1 MPIVKSHFKSSLVF
15 KNGFI
20 ATVYSGLIRRLKI
33 NQFRERITLRDDD
46 FIDLDWS
53 YGKNPSKSVVILLH
67 GMEGHGQRPYI
78 TGPALLFN
86 ENDID
91 AICVNFRCCSG
102 ELNLKYSSYHSGKS
116 EDLDDVVKHVVS
128 LKKYDSIFIKGISL
142 GANMLLKYLG
152 EGSSIPPQVKGGMA
166 VSAPCDL
173 SGSAKA
179 LHKII
184 NLPYQINFLWGL
196 VKRLKLKQKQFP
208 DLISKSQV
216 RSIFTLNDF
225 DEVYTSRAHGFKNA
239 QDYYEKA
246 SSLQFLK
253 SIKTPV
259 LVLNA
264 LNDSFLSKNCYPY
277 KEAEQNPF
285 LYLETP
291 AKGGHVGFISWNDYY
306 YNEKRAL
313 DFFLECK

>member
-1 MPIVKSHFKSSLVF
+1 Q
-15 KNGFI
+15 
-20 ATVYSGLIRRLKI
+20 Y
-33 NQFRERITLRDDD
+33 RERITLRDGD

-53 YGKNPSKSVVILLH
+53 YAKKTSKSLIVLLH

-86 ENDID
+86 NNNVD
-91 AICVNFRCCSG
+91 AICVNFRGCSG
-102 ELNLKYSSYHSGKS
+102 ELNLKYSSFHSGMT
-116 EDLDDVVKHVVS
+116 EDLEDIIKYVVS
-128 LKKYDSIFIKGISL
+128 LNRYDSIFIKGISL
-142 GANMLLKYLG
+142 GANILLKYLG
-152 EGSSIPPQVKGGMA
+152 EGNNIPIQVKAGMA

-179 LHKII
+179 LHKLI

-196 VKRLKLKQKQFP
+196 LKLLKQKQKQFP
-208 DLISKSQV
+208 NIISRSQI

-239 QDYYEKA
+239 QDYYAKA

-253 SIKTPV
+253 SIKIPV
-259 LVLNA
+259 LILNA
-264 LNDSFLSKNCYPY
+264 LNDSFLSKDCFPY
-277 KEAEQNPF
+277 EEAKKNSS

-291 AKGGHVGFISWNDYY
+291 QFGGHVGFISRKGFY

-313 DFFLECK
+313 EFFLKC

>member
-1 MPIVKSHFKSSLVF
+1 MPVINSSFDPSWLF

-20 ATVYSGLIRRLKI
+20 STVYSGLIRRLKI
-33 NQFRERITLRDDD
+33 IQYRERITLRDGD

-53 YGKNPSKSVVILLH
+53 YAKKTSKSLIVLLH
-67 GMEGHGQRPYI
+67 GMEGHGQRPYV

-86 ENDID
+86 NNNVD
-91 AICVNFRCCSG
+91 AICVNFRGCSG
-102 ELNLKYSSYHSGKS
+102 ELNLKYSSFHSGMT
-116 EDLDDVVKHVVS
+116 EDLEDIIKYVVS
-128 LKKYDSIFIKGISL
+128 LNRYDSIFIKGISL
-142 GANMLLKYLG
+142 GANILLKYLG
-152 EGSSIPPQVKGGMA
+152 EGNNIPVQVKAGMA

-179 LHKII
+179 LHKLI

-196 VKRLKLKQKQFP
+196 LKLLKQKQKQFP
-208 DLISKSQV
+208 NIISRSQI

-239 QDYYEKA
+239 QDYYAKA

-253 SIKTPV
+253 SIKIPV
-259 LVLNA
+259 LILNA
-264 LNDSFLSKNCYPY
+264 LNDSFLSKDCFPY
-277 KEAEQNPF
+277 KEAKKNSS

-291 AKGGHVGFISWNDYY
+291 QFGGHVGFISRKGFY

-313 DFFLECK
+313 EFFLKC

>member
-1 MPIVKSHFKSSLVF
+1 MPVINSSFNPSLLF

-20 ATVYSGLIRRLKI
+20 STIYSGLVRRLKI
-33 NQFRERITLRDDD
+33 IQHRERITLRDGD

-53 YGKNPSKSVVILLH
+53 YAKKSSKSIIVLLH

-86 ENDID
+86 NNNID
-91 AICVNFRCCSG
+91 AICVNFRGCSG
-102 ELNLKYSSYHSGKS
+102 ELNMKYSSFHSGMT
-116 EDLDDVVKHVVS
+116 EDLEDVINHVIS
-128 LKKYDSIFIKGISL
+128 LNRYDSIFIKGISL
-142 GANMLLKYLG
+142 GANILLKYLG
-152 EGSSIPPQVKGGMA
+152 EDNDIPTQVKAGMA

-179 LHKII
+179 LHKLK
-184 NLPYQINFLWGL
+184 NLPYQINFLWGF
-196 VKRLKLKQKQFP
+196 LKLLKQKQKQFP
-208 DLISKSQV
+208 NLITSSQI
-216 RSIFTLNDF
+216 RNIFTLNDF

-239 QDYYEKA
+239 QDYYAKA

-253 SIKTPV
+253 SINIPV
-259 LVLNA
+259 LILNA
-264 LNDSFLSKNCYPY
+264 LNDSFLSKDCFPY
-277 KEAEQNPF
+277 EEAKKNSS

-291 AKGGHVGFISWNDYY
+291 QWGGHVGFISRKGFY

-313 DFFLECK
+313 EFFLECK

>member
-1 MPIVKSHFKSSLVF
+1 MPVINSSFDPSWLF

-20 ATVYSGLIRRLKI
+20 STVYSGLIRRLKI
-33 NQFRERITLRDDD
+33 IQYRERITLRDGD

-53 YGKNPSKSVVILLH
+53 YAKKTSKSIIVLLH
-67 GMEGHGQRPYI
+67 GMEGHGQRPYV

-86 ENDID
+86 NNNVD
-91 AICVNFRCCSG
+91 AICVNFRGCSG
-102 ELNLKYSSYHSGKS
+102 ELNLKYSSFHSGMT
-116 EDLDDVVKHVVS
+116 EDLEDIIKYVVS
-128 LKKYDSIFIKGISL
+128 LNRYDSIFIKGISL
-142 GANMLLKYLG
+142 GANILLKYLG
-152 EGSSIPPQVKGGMA
+152 EGNNIPIQVKAGMA

-173 SGSAKA
+173 SGSAKS
-179 LHKII
+179 LHKLI

-196 VKRLKLKQKQFP
+196 LKLLKQKQKQFP
-208 DLISKSQV
+208 NIISRSQI

-239 QDYYEKA
+239 QDYYAKA

-253 SIKTPV
+253 SIKIPV
-259 LVLNA
+259 LILNA
-264 LNDSFLSKNCYPY
+264 LNDSFLSKDCFPY
-277 KEAEQNPF
+277 EEAKKNSS

-291 AKGGHVGFISWNDYY
+291 KFGGHVGFISRKGFY

-313 DFFLECK
+313 DFFLKC

>member
-15 KNGFI
+15 ENGFI

-53 YGKNPSKSVVILLH
+53 YGTNPSKSVVILLH

-152 EGSSIPPQVKGGMA
+152 EGNSIPPQVKGGMA

>member
-1 MPIVKSHFKSSLVF
+1 MPVINSSFDPSWLF

-20 ATVYSGLIRRLKI
+20 STVYSGLIRRLKI
-33 NQFRERITLRDDD
+33 IQYRERITLRDGD

-53 YGKNPSKSVVILLH
+53 YAKKTSKSIIVLLH
-67 GMEGHGQRPYI
+67 GMEGHGQRPYV
-78 TGPALLFN
+78 TGQALLFN
-86 ENDID
+86 NNNVD
-91 AICVNFRCCSG
+91 AICVNFRGCSG
-102 ELNLKYSSYHSGKS
+102 ELNLKYSSFHSGMT
-116 EDLDDVVKHVVS
+116 EDLEDIIKYVVS
-128 LKKYDSIFIKGISL
+128 LNRYDSIFIKGISL
-142 GANMLLKYLG
+142 GANILLKYLG
-152 EGSSIPPQVKGGMA
+152 EGNNIPIQVKAGMA

-179 LHKII
+179 LHKLI

-196 VKRLKLKQKQFP
+196 LKLLKQKQKQFP
-208 DLISKSQV
+208 NIISRSQI

-239 QDYYEKA
+239 QDYYAKS

-253 SIKTPV
+253 SIKIPV
-259 LVLNA
+259 LILNA
-264 LNDSFLSKNCYPY
+264 LNDSFLSKDCFPY
-277 KEAEQNPF
+277 EEAKKNSS

-291 AKGGHVGFISWNDYY
+291 QFGGHVGFISRKGFY

-313 DFFLECK
+313 EFFLKC

>member
-1 MPIVKSHFKSSLVF
+1 MPVINSSFDPSWLF

-20 ATVYSGLIRRLKI
+20 STVYSGLIRRLKI
-33 NQFRERITLRDDD
+33 IQYRERITLRDGD

-53 YGKNPSKSVVILLH
+53 YAKKTSKSIIVLLH
-67 GMEGHGQRPYI
+67 GMEGHGQRPYV

-86 ENDID
+86 NNNVD
-91 AICVNFRCCSG
+91 AICVNFRGCSG
-102 ELNLKYSSYHSGKS
+102 ELNLKYSSFHSGMT
-116 EDLDDVVKHVVS
+116 EDLEDIIKYVVS
-128 LKKYDSIFIKGISL
+128 LNRYDSIFIKGISL
-142 GANMLLKYLG
+142 GANILLKYLG
-152 EGSSIPPQVKGGMA
+152 EGNNIPIQVKAGMA

-179 LHKII
+179 LHKLI

-196 VKRLKLKQKQFP
+196 LKLLKQKQKQFP
-208 DLISKSQV
+208 NIISRSQI

-239 QDYYEKA
+239 QDYYAKS

-253 SIKTPV
+253 SIKIPV
-259 LVLNA
+259 LILNA
-264 LNDSFLSKNCYPY
+264 LNDSFLSKDCFPY
-277 KEAEQNPF
+277 EEAKKNSS

-291 AKGGHVGFISWNDYY
+291 QFGGHVGFISRKGFY

-313 DFFLECK
+313 DFFLKC

>member
-1 MPIVKSHFKSSLVF
+1 MPVINSSFDPSWLF

-20 ATVYSGLIRRLKI
+20 STVYSGLIRRLKI
-33 NQFRERITLRDDD
+33 IQYRERITLRDGD

-53 YGKNPSKSVVILLH
+53 YAKKTSKSIIVLLH
-67 GMEGHGQRPYI
+67 GMEGHGQRPYV

-86 ENDID
+86 NNNVD
-91 AICVNFRCCSG
+91 AICVNFRGCSG
-102 ELNLKYSSYHSGKS
+102 ELNLKYSSFHSGMT
-116 EDLDDVVKHVVS
+116 EDLEDIIKYVVS
-128 LKKYDSIFIKGISL
+128 LNRYDSIFIKGISL
-142 GANMLLKYLG
+142 GANILLKYLG
-152 EGSSIPPQVKGGMA
+152 EGNNIPIQVKAGMA

-179 LHKII
+179 LHKLI

-196 VKRLKLKQKQFP
+196 LKLLKQKQKQFP
-208 DLISKSQV
+208 NIISRSQI

-239 QDYYEKA
+239 QDYYAKA

-253 SIKTPV
+253 SIKIPV
-259 LVLNA
+259 LILNA
-264 LNDSFLSKNCYPY
+264 LNDSFLSKDCFPY
-277 KEAEQNPF
+277 EEAKKNSS

-291 AKGGHVGFISWNDYY
+291 KFGGHVGFISRKGFY

-313 DFFLECK
+313 DFFLKC

>member
-1 MPIVKSHFKSSLVF
+1 MPIVDSSYKSSFLF
-15 KNGFI
+15 RNAFI
-20 ATVYSGLIRRLKI
+20 ATVYSGLIRRIKI
-33 NQFRERITLRDDD
+33 NQFRERISLRDDD

-53 YGKNPSKSVVILLH
+53 YGDNPTKSVVILLH

-86 ENDID
+86 KNHID

-102 ELNLKYSSYHSGKS
+102 ELNRKYSSYHSGMT
-116 EDLDDVVKHVVS
+116 EDLEDIVKHVIS
-128 LKKYDSIFIKGISL
+128 MNKYDSIFIKGISL
-142 GANMLLKYLG
+142 GANMLLKYFG
-152 EGSSIPPQVKGGMA
+152 ECNNIPSQVKGAMA

-179 LHKII
+179 LHEVR

-196 VKRLKLKQKQFP
+196 LKRLKLKQKQYP
-208 DLISKSQV
+208 NLITKTQV
-216 RSIFTLNDF
+216 RSIWTLNDF

-239 QDYYEKA
+239 QEYYKKA
-246 SSLQFLK
+246 SSLHFLNN
-253 SIKTPV
+253 IKTPV
-259 LVLNA
+259 LILNA
-264 LNDSFLSKNCYPY
+264 LNDSFLSKGCFPH
-277 KEAEQNPF
+277 KEAKENPF

-291 AKGGHVGFISWNDYY
+291 LKGGHVGFVCRNDFY

-313 DFFLECK
+313 EFFLECK

>member
-1 MPIVKSHFKSSLVF
+1 MPVINSSFDPSWLF

-20 ATVYSGLIRRLKI
+20 STVYSGLIRRLKI
-33 NQFRERITLRDDD
+33 IQYRERITLRDGD

-53 YGKNPSKSVVILLH
+53 YAKKTSKSLIVLLH
-67 GMEGHGQRPYI
+67 GMEGHGQRPYV

-86 ENDID
+86 NNNVD
-91 AICVNFRCCSG
+91 AICVNFRGCSG
-102 ELNLKYSSYHSGKS
+102 ELNLKYSSFHSGMT
-116 EDLDDVVKHVVS
+116 EDLEDIIKYVVS
-128 LKKYDSIFIKGISL
+128 LNRYDSIFIKGISL
-142 GANMLLKYLG
+142 GANILLKYLG
-152 EGSSIPPQVKGGMA
+152 EGNNIPVQVKAGMA

-179 LHKII
+179 LHKLI

-196 VKRLKLKQKQFP
+196 LKLLKQKQKQFP
-208 DLISKSQV
+208 NIISRSQI

-239 QDYYEKA
+239 QDYYAKA

-253 SIKTPV
+253 SIKIPV
-259 LVLNA
+259 LILNA
-264 LNDSFLSKNCYPY
+264 LNDSFLSKDCFPY
-277 KEAEQNPF
+277 KEAKKNSS

-291 AKGGHVGFISWNDYY
+291 QWGGHVGFISRKGFY

-313 DFFLECK
+313 EFFLECK

>member
-1 MPIVKSHFKSSLVF
+1 MPVIKSSFDPSWLF

-20 ATVYSGLIRRLKI
+20 STVYSGLIRRLKI
-33 NQFRERITLRDDD
+33 IQYRERITLRDGD

-53 YGKNPSKSVVILLH
+53 YAKKTSKSLIVLLH
-67 GMEGHGQRPYI
+67 GMEGHGQRPYV

-86 ENDID
+86 NNNVD
-91 AICVNFRCCSG
+91 AICVNFRGCSG
-102 ELNLKYSSYHSGKS
+102 ELNLKYSSFHSGMT
-116 EDLDDVVKHVVS
+116 EDLEDIIKYVVS
-128 LKKYDSIFIKGISL
+128 LNRYDSIFIKGISL
-142 GANMLLKYLG
+142 GANILLKYLG
-152 EGSSIPPQVKGGMA
+152 EGNNIPIQVKAGMA

-179 LHKII
+179 LHKLI

-196 VKRLKLKQKQFP
+196 LKLLKQKQKQFP
-208 DLISKSQV
+208 NIISRSQI

-239 QDYYEKA
+239 QDYYAKA

-253 SIKTPV
+253 SIKIPV
-259 LVLNA
+259 LILNA
-264 LNDSFLSKNCYPY
+264 LNDSFLSKDCFPY
-277 KEAEQNPF
+277 EEAKKNSS

-291 AKGGHVGFISWNDYY
+291 QFGGHVGFISRKGFY

-313 DFFLECK
+313 EFFLKC

>member
-1 MPIVKSHFKSSLVF
+1 MPVINSSFDPSWLF

-20 ATVYSGLIRRLKI
+20 STVYSGLIRRLKI
-33 NQFRERITLRDDD
+33 VQYRERITLRDGD

-53 YGKNPSKSVVILLH
+53 YAKKTSKSIIVLLH
-67 GMEGHGQRPYI
+67 GMEGHGQRPYV

-86 ENDID
+86 NNNVD
-91 AICVNFRCCSG
+91 AICVNFRGCSG
-102 ELNLKYSSYHSGKS
+102 ELNLKYSSFHSGMT
-116 EDLDDVVKHVVS
+116 EDLEDIIKYVVS
-128 LKKYDSIFIKGISL
+128 LNRYDSIFIKGISL
-142 GANMLLKYLG
+142 GANILLKYLG
-152 EGSSIPPQVKGGMA
+152 EGNNIPIQVKAGMA

-179 LHKII
+179 LHKLK

-196 VKRLKLKQKQFP
+196 LKLLKQKQKQFP
-208 DLISKSQV
+208 NIISRSQI

-239 QDYYEKA
+239 QDYYTKA

-253 SIKTPV
+253 SIKIPV
-259 LVLNA
+259 LILNA
-264 LNDSFLSKNCYPY
+264 LNDSFLSKDCFPY
-277 KEAEQNPF
+277 EEAKKNSS

-291 AKGGHVGFISWNDYY
+291 QFGGHVGFISRKGFY

-313 DFFLECK
+313 EFFLECK

>member
-1 MPIVKSHFKSSLVF
+1 MPVINSSFDPSWLF

-20 ATVYSGLIRRLKI
+20 STVYSGLIRRLKI
-33 NQFRERITLRDDD
+33 VQYRERITLRDGD

-53 YGKNPSKSVVILLH
+53 YAKKTSKSLIVLLH
-67 GMEGHGQRPYI
+67 GMEGHGQRPYV

-86 ENDID
+86 NNNVD
-91 AICVNFRCCSG
+91 AICVNFRGCSG
-102 ELNLKYSSYHSGKS
+102 ELNLKYSSFHSGMT
-116 EDLDDVVKHVVS
+116 EDLEDIIKYVVS
-128 LKKYDSIFIKGISL
+128 LNRYDSIFIKGISL
-142 GANMLLKYLG
+142 GANILLKYLG
-152 EGSSIPPQVKGGMA
+152 EGNNIPIQVKAGMA

-179 LHKII
+179 LHKLI

-196 VKRLKLKQKQFP
+196 LKLLKQKQKQFP
-208 DLISKSQV
+208 NIISRSQI

-239 QDYYEKA
+239 QDYYAKA

-253 SIKTPV
+253 SIKIPV
-259 LVLNA
+259 LILNA
-264 LNDSFLSKNCYPY
+264 LNDSFLSKDCFPY
-277 KEAEQNPF
+277 EEAKKNSS

-291 AKGGHVGFISWNDYY
+291 QFGGHVGFISRKGFY

-313 DFFLECK
+313 EFFLKC

>member
-1 MPIVKSHFKSSLVF
+1 
-15 KNGFI
+15 
-20 ATVYSGLIRRLKI
+20 LKI
-33 NQFRERITLRDDD
+33 IQHRERITLRDGD

-53 YGKNPSKSVVILLH
+53 YAKKSSKSIIVLLH

-86 ENDID
+86 NNNID
-91 AICVNFRCCSG
+91 AICVNFRGCSG
-102 ELNLKYSSYHSGKS
+102 ELNMKYSSFHSGMT
-116 EDLDDVVKHVVS
+116 EDLEDVINHVIS
-128 LKKYDSIFIKGISL
+128 LNRYDSIFIKGISL
-142 GANMLLKYLG
+142 GANILLKYLG
-152 EGSSIPPQVKGGMA
+152 EDNDIPTQVKAGMA

-179 LHKII
+179 LHKLK

-196 VKRLKLKQKQFP
+196 LKLLKQKQKQFP
-208 DLISKSQV
+208 NLITSSQI
-216 RSIFTLNDF
+216 RNIFTLNDF

-239 QDYYEKA
+239 QDYYAKA

-253 SIKTPV
+253 SINIPV
-259 LVLNA
+259 LILNA
-264 LNDSFLSKNCYPY
+264 LNDSFLSKDCFPY
-277 KEAEQNPF
+277 EEAKKNSS

-291 AKGGHVGFISWNDYY
+291 QWGGHVGFISRKGFY

-313 DFFLECK
+313 EFFLECK

>member
-1 MPIVKSHFKSSLVF
+1 MPVINSSFDPSWLF

-20 ATVYSGLIRRLKI
+20 STVYSGLIRRLKI
-33 NQFRERITLRDDD
+33 IQYRERITLRDGD

-53 YGKNPSKSVVILLH
+53 YAKKTSKSLIVLLH
-67 GMEGHGQRPYI
+67 GMEGHGQRPYV

-86 ENDID
+86 NNNVD
-91 AICVNFRCCSG
+91 AICVNFRGCSG
-102 ELNLKYSSYHSGKS
+102 ELNLKYSSFHSGMT
-116 EDLDDVVKHVVS
+116 EDLEDIIKYVVS
-128 LKKYDSIFIKGISL
+128 LNRYDSIFIKGISL
-142 GANMLLKYLG
+142 GANILLKYLG
-152 EGSSIPPQVKGGMA
+152 EGNNIPIQVKAGMA

-179 LHKII
+179 LHKLI

-196 VKRLKLKQKQFP
+196 LKLLKQKQKQFP
-208 DLISKSQV
+208 NIISRSQI

-239 QDYYEKA
+239 QDYYAKA

-253 SIKTPV
+253 SIKIPV
-259 LVLNA
+259 LILNA
-264 LNDSFLSKNCYPY
+264 LNDSFLSKDCFPY
-277 KEAEQNPF
+277 EEAKKNSS

-291 AKGGHVGFISWNDYY
+291 QFGGHVGFISRKGFY

-313 DFFLECK
+313 EFFLKC

>member
-1 MPIVKSHFKSSLVF
+1 MPIVKSHFKSSLLF

-20 ATVYSGLIRRLKI
+20 ATIYSGLIRRLKI

-86 ENDID
+86 ENNID

-102 ELNLKYSSYHSGKS
+102 ELNRKYSSYHSGMS

-128 LKKYDSIFIKGISL
+128 LNKYDSIFIKGISL

-152 EGSSIPPQVKGGMA
+152 EGNTIPPQVKGGMA

-179 LHKII
+179 LHKLV

-196 VKRLKLKQKQFP
+196 LKRLKLKQKQFP
-208 DLISKSQV
+208 DLISKSQI

-225 DEVYTSRAHGFKNA
+225 EEVYTSRAHGFKNA
-239 QDYYEKA
+239 QDYYKKA

-253 SIKTPV
+253 TIKTPV

-264 LNDSFLSKNCYPY
+264 LNDSFLSKDCYPY
-277 KEAEQNPF
+277 KEAEENPF

-291 AKGGHVGFISWNDYY
+291 AKGGHVGFVSWNVS
-306 YNEKRAL
+306 KVS
-313 DFFLECK
+313 

>member
-1 MPIVKSHFKSSLVF
+1 MPVINSSFDPSWLF

-20 ATVYSGLIRRLKI
+20 STVYSGLIRRLKI
-33 NQFRERITLRDDD
+33 IQYRERITLRDGD

-53 YGKNPSKSVVILLH
+53 YAKKTSKSLIVLLH
-67 GMEGHGQRPYI
+67 GMEGHGQRPYV

-86 ENDID
+86 NNNVD
-91 AICVNFRCCSG
+91 AICVNFRGCSG
-102 ELNLKYSSYHSGKS
+102 ELNLKYSSFHSGMT
-116 EDLDDVVKHVVS
+116 EDLEDIIKYVVS
-128 LKKYDSIFIKGISL
+128 LNRYDSIFIKGISL
-142 GANMLLKYLG
+142 GANILLKYLG
-152 EGSSIPPQVKGGMA
+152 EGNNIPVQVKAGMA

-179 LHKII
+179 LHKLI

-196 VKRLKLKQKQFP
+196 LKLLKQKQKQFP
-208 DLISKSQV
+208 NIISRSQI

-239 QDYYEKA
+239 QDYYAKA

-253 SIKTPV
+253 SIKIPV
-259 LVLNA
+259 LILNA
-264 LNDSFLSKNCYPY
+264 LNDSFLSKDCFPY
-277 KEAEQNPF
+277 KEAKKNSS

-291 AKGGHVGFISWNDYY
+291 QFGGHVGFISRKGFY

-313 DFFLECK
+313 EFFLECK

>member
-1 MPIVKSHFKSSLVF
+1 
-15 KNGFI
+15 
-20 ATVYSGLIRRLKI
+20 LKI
-33 NQFRERITLRDDD
+33 IQYRERITLRDGD

-53 YGKNPSKSVVILLH
+53 YAKKTSKSIIVLLH
-67 GMEGHGQRPYI
+67 GMEGHGQRPYV

-86 ENDID
+86 NNNVD
-91 AICVNFRCCSG
+91 AICVNFRGCSG
-102 ELNLKYSSYHSGKS
+102 ELNLKYSSFHSGMT
-116 EDLDDVVKHVVS
+116 EDLEDIIKYVVS
-128 LKKYDSIFIKGISL
+128 LNRYDSIFIKGISL
-142 GANMLLKYLG
+142 GANILLKYLG
-152 EGSSIPPQVKGGMA
+152 EGNNIPIQVKAGMA

-179 LHKII
+179 LHKLI

-196 VKRLKLKQKQFP
+196 LKLLKQKQKQFP
-208 DLISKSQV
+208 NIISRSQI

-239 QDYYEKA
+239 QDYYAKA

-253 SIKTPV
+253 SIKIPV
-259 LVLNA
+259 LILNA
-264 LNDSFLSKNCYPY
+264 LNDSFLSKDCFPY
-277 KEAEQNPF
+277 EEAKKNSS

-291 AKGGHVGFISWNDYY
+291 KFGGHVGFISRKGFY

-313 DFFLECK
+313 DFFLKC

>member
-1 MPIVKSHFKSSLVF
+1 MPVINSSFDPSWLF

-20 ATVYSGLIRRLKI
+20 STVYSGLIRRLKI
-33 NQFRERITLRDDD
+33 IQYRERITLRDGD

-53 YGKNPSKSVVILLH
+53 YAKKTSKSLIVLLH
-67 GMEGHGQRPYI
+67 GMEGHGQRPYV

-86 ENDID
+86 NNNVD
-91 AICVNFRCCSG
+91 AICVNFRGCSG
-102 ELNLKYSSYHSGKS
+102 ELNLKYSSFHSGMT
-116 EDLDDVVKHVVS
+116 EDLEDIIKYVVS
-128 LKKYDSIFIKGISL
+128 LNRYDSIFIKGISL
-142 GANMLLKYLG
+142 GANILLKYLG
-152 EGSSIPPQVKGGMA
+152 EGNNIPIQVKAGMA

-179 LHKII
+179 LHKLI

-196 VKRLKLKQKQFP
+196 LKLLKQKQKQFP
-208 DLISKSQV
+208 NIISRSQI

-239 QDYYEKA
+239 QDYYAKS

-253 SIKTPV
+253 SIKIPV
-259 LVLNA
+259 LILNA
-264 LNDSFLSKNCYPY
+264 LNDSFLSKDCFPY
-277 KEAEQNPF
+277 EEAKKNSS

-291 AKGGHVGFISWNDYY
+291 QFGGHVGFISRKGFY

-313 DFFLECK
+313 EFFLKC

>member
-1 MPIVKSHFKSSLVF
+1 MPVINSSFNPSLLF

-20 ATVYSGLIRRLKI
+20 STIYSGLVRRLKI
-33 NQFRERITLRDDD
+33 IQHRERITLRDGD

-53 YGKNPSKSVVILLH
+53 YAKKSSKSIIVLLH

-86 ENDID
+86 NNNID
-91 AICVNFRCCSG
+91 AICVNFRGCSG
-102 ELNLKYSSYHSGKS
+102 ELNMKYSSFHSGMT
-116 EDLDDVVKHVVS
+116 EDLEDVINHVIS
-128 LKKYDSIFIKGISL
+128 LNRYDSIFIKGISL
-142 GANMLLKYLG
+142 GANILLKYLG
-152 EGSSIPPQVKGGMA
+152 EDNDIPTQVKAGMA

-173 SGSAKA
+173 SGSAKE
-179 LHKII
+179 LQKLK

-196 VKRLKLKQKQFP
+196 LKLLKQKQKQFP
-208 DLISKSQV
+208 NLITSSQI
-216 RSIFTLNDF
+216 RNIFTLNDF

-239 QDYYEKA
+239 QDYYAKA

-253 SIKTPV
+253 SINIPV
-259 LVLNA
+259 LILNA
-264 LNDSFLSKNCYPY
+264 LNDSFLSKDCFPY
-277 KEAEQNPF
+277 EEAKKNSS

-291 AKGGHVGFISWNDYY
+291 QWGGHVGFISRKGFY

-313 DFFLECK
+313 EFFLECK

>member
-1 MPIVKSHFKSSLVF
+1 MPVINSSFDPSWLF

-20 ATVYSGLIRRLKI
+20 STVYSGLIRRLKI
-33 NQFRERITLRDDD
+33 IQYRERITLRDGD

-53 YGKNPSKSVVILLH
+53 YAKKTSKSLIVLLH
-67 GMEGHGQRPYI
+67 GMEGHGQRPYV

-86 ENDID
+86 NNNVD
-91 AICVNFRCCSG
+91 AICVNFRGCSG
-102 ELNLKYSSYHSGKS
+102 ELNLKYSSFHSGMT
-116 EDLDDVVKHVVS
+116 EDLEDIIKYVVS
-128 LKKYDSIFIKGISL
+128 LNRYDSIFIKGISL
-142 GANMLLKYLG
+142 GANILLKYLG
-152 EGSSIPPQVKGGMA
+152 EGNNIPIQVKAGMA
-166 VSAPCDL
+166 VSVPCDL

-179 LHKII
+179 LHKLI

-196 VKRLKLKQKQFP
+196 LKLLKQKQKQFP
-208 DLISKSQV
+208 NIISRSQI

-239 QDYYEKA
+239 QDYYAKA

-253 SIKTPV
+253 SIKIPV
-259 LVLNA
+259 LILNA
-264 LNDSFLSKNCYPY
+264 LNDSFLSKDCFPY
-277 KEAEQNPF
+277 EEAKKNSS

-291 AKGGHVGFISWNDYY
+291 QFGGHVGFISRKGFY

-313 DFFLECK
+313 EFFLKC

>member
-1 MPIVKSHFKSSLVF
+1 MPVINSSFDPSWLF

-20 ATVYSGLIRRLKI
+20 STVYSGLIRRLKI
-33 NQFRERITLRDDD
+33 IQYRERITLRDGD

-53 YGKNPSKSVVILLH
+53 YAKKTSKSIIVLLH
-67 GMEGHGQRPYI
+67 GMEGHGQRPYV

-86 ENDID
+86 NNNVD
-91 AICVNFRCCSG
+91 AICVNFRGCSG
-102 ELNLKYSSYHSGKS
+102 ELNLKYSSFHSGMT
-116 EDLDDVVKHVVS
+116 EDLEDIIKYVVS
-128 LKKYDSIFIKGISL
+128 LNRYDSIFIKGISL
-142 GANMLLKYLG
+142 GANILLKYLG
-152 EGSSIPPQVKGGMA
+152 EGNNIPIQVKAGMA

-179 LHKII
+179 LHKLI

-196 VKRLKLKQKQFP
+196 LKLLKQKQKQFP
-208 DLISKSQV
+208 NIISRSQI

-239 QDYYEKA
+239 QDYYAKS

-253 SIKTPV
+253 SIKIPV
-259 LVLNA
+259 LILNA
-264 LNDSFLSKNCYPY
+264 LNDSFLSKDCFPY
-277 KEAEQNPF
+277 EEAKKNSS

-291 AKGGHVGFISWNDYY
+291 QFGGHVGFISRKGFY

-313 DFFLECK
+313 EFFLKC

>member
-1 MPIVKSHFKSSLVF
+1 MPVFNSSFDPSWLF

-20 ATVYSGLIRRLKI
+20 STVYSGLIRRLKI
-33 NQFRERITLRDDD
+33 IQYRERITLRDGD

-53 YGKNPSKSVVILLH
+53 YAKKSSKSIIVLLH

-86 ENDID
+86 NNNID
-91 AICVNFRCCSG
+91 AICVNFRGCSG
-102 ELNLKYSSYHSGKS
+102 ELNMKYSSFHSGMT
-116 EDLDDVVKHVVS
+116 EDLEDVINHVIS
-128 LKKYDSIFIKGISL
+128 LNRYDSIFIKGISL
-142 GANMLLKYLG
+142 GANILLKYLG
-152 EGSSIPPQVKGGMA
+152 EGNNIPIQVKAGMA

-179 LHKII
+179 LHKLI

-196 VKRLKLKQKQFP
+196 LKLLKQKQKQFP
-208 DLISKSQV
+208 NIISRSQI

-239 QDYYEKA
+239 QDYYAKA

-253 SIKTPV
+253 SIKIPV
-259 LVLNA
+259 LILNA
-264 LNDSFLSKNCYPY
+264 LNDSFLSKDCFPY
-277 KEAEQNPF
+277 EEAKKNSS

-291 AKGGHVGFISWNDYY
+291 QFGGHVGFISRKGFY

-313 DFFLECK
+313 EFFLKC